1 ALYGKF
7 SSEVKSTIDAWDA
20 VGVPADTTSRGGQGM
35 IKPQHYISFVK
46 LSDLEKSSGN
56 DCGYK
61 DNSYLHP
68 TIYQGATYNM
78 VLSSEGSPSNP
89 PKAHRWRVWIDF
101 NRDGSFDFSEMVVQ
115 DSINDTLGGTLQKSI
130 KIPSTALTGDT
141 KMRVSMKAV
150 EGNEGYPRFDESFV
164 EGEVED
170 YSITINNFSI

>member
-1 ALYGKF
+1 
-7 SSEVKSTIDAWDA
+7 
-20 VGVPADTTSRGGQGM
+20 RGGQGM

-170 YSITINNFSI
+170 YSITIKNLSF